1 MQGNLSRRSEPVK
14 HNDEKALDAKYAIE
28 ELTQEVADVFLDMF
42 NTTQTDFENQ
52 LSMIEHSTNM
62 VELNMREAT
71 ARGYLDSAEYYKQL
85 IDLDTQSIAKME
97 EELGG
102 LQQRFQEAMDSGTI
116 EEYSEAWLNESH
128 TAWQHAEKII
138 Y

>member
-1 MQGNLSRRSEPVK
+1 MK

-28 ELTQEVADVFLDMF
+28 ELTQEVADLFLDMF

-128 TAWQHAEKII
+128 TAW
-138 Y
+138 